1 MEEKFDRIE
10 QQIVELNS
18 PIDRLWWFAQLE
30 RSVENSDKYEP
41 MVGSIDVLDRI
52 MLLRS
57 PMSDKDMFKFQYE
70 IKKLDVIEMA
80 EKYG

>member
-10 QQIVELNS
+10 QQIVELDS

-41 MVGSIDVLDRI
+41 IVGSSDVLDRI